1 MAKYLDQA
9 GLAYFWGKIKGWVN
23 SSQHPVGSIYLSTS
37 STFNPQTAWGGTWEK
52 TADGRCLIGA
62 NSTYPLG
69 TTGGNATHKHT
80 TQAHAITQNEM
91 TAHVHK
97 FSKPAWS
104 NAEYR
109 AGSTYFCA
117 YGWNSVSAETFG
129 STNYTGGNAAHSHGD
144 TGSASTMQPYLAVYI
159 WERTA

>member
-1 MAKYLDQA
+1 MAFLDET
-9 GLAYFWGKIKGWVN
+9 GLTHFWGKVKGWVN
-23 SSQHPVGSIYLSTS
+23 SSQHPVGSIYISTS
-37 STFNPQTAWGGTWEK
+37 STFNPQTAWGGTWRK

-69 TTGGNATHKHT
+69 STGGSTTHSHSTKDHILT
-80 TQAHAITQNEM
+80 VDEM
-91 TAHVHK
+91 PAHVHK

-104 NAEYR
+104 NAEYQ
-109 AGSTYFCA
+109 AGSTYLCA
-117 YGWNSVSAETFG
+117 HGWSSISTETFG
-129 STNYTGGNAAHSHGD
+129 STNYTGGNRAHNHGD

>member
-1 MAKYLDQA
+1 MAQYLDKT
-9 GLAYFWGKIKGWVN
+9 GLTYFWGKIKGWVN
-23 SSQHPVGSIYLSTS
+23 NSQHPVGSIYISTNAS
-37 STFNPQTAWGGTWEK
+37 FNPQTAWGGTWRR

-62 NSTYPLG
+62 NPTYPLG
-69 TTGGNATHKHT
+69 STGGSEAHSHT

-97 FSKPAWS
+97 FSKPAWN

-117 YGWNSVSAETFG
+117 HGLNSISTETFG
-129 STNYTGGNAAHSHGD
+129 STNYTGGSAAHSHGD
-144 TGSASTMQPYLAVYI
+144 TGSASNMQPYLAVYI